1 MKSLLFAFSLIS
13 ALILTPAVA
22 QQGPAGVPGAPALA
36 ASIAPPPPA
45 APQAE
50 PRKRV
55 AKDCSQAKNP
65 RQCKARIEARNQAR
79 EACKEKKGA
88 DRKQCI
94 ADFIALKK

>member
-13 ALILTPAVA
+13 ALMLTPASA
-22 QQGPAGVPGAPALA
+22 QQGPAGVPGLPALA
-36 ASIAPPPPA
+36 ASIVPPPPA
-45 APQAE
+45 PPAE

-65 RQCKARIEARNQAR
+65 RQCKARIEVRNQAR

-88 DRKQCI
+88 ERKQCI
-94 ADFIALKK
+94 ADFIALKQ